1 MMDDNSRLL
10 IRLGKVE
17 RAAAAPGDLFA
28 SINLSRFYFPGSGVA
43 GSLLVHGL
51 AVLGLF
57 LAPLLETFL
66 WPVPPPGEVVFI
78 DLRTPETV
86 MYLPPLGGSP
96 REFTPAE
103 TVAQPD
109 GKGPVSGPEG
119 LSYPGL
125 QPILSDVPDA
135 TNRIQTI
142 LQPEIE
148 NPQTLVPPLPMPNIV
163 QTEHTPMVVQSPAA
177 PAIEPEMIVPEIES
191 IPPVRMDTSVLAHP
205 RGIPPDGAIGLPG
218 NFPDTPIP
226 DLVRTGVEPQLEL
239 PEPGRAPL
247 ERLRR
252 TARTLPAGN
261 SPAPAVGP
269 PGDFPDAP
277 IPDLVRTGVEPQL
290 ELPEPGRAPL
300 ERLRRPPRTLPADNS
315 PAPAEG
321 PPGDFPDAPIPDL
334 VRTGIEPQL
343 ELPEPGRAPLERL
356 RRPPRTPAEGERFL
370 SLTPMPAIPVMKI
383 EIPEG
388 EARGRFAISPEPLL
402 DAPGPEPGIPETGTA
417 GSGSA
422 SQAADAGAN
431 GPGLP
436 ARTVPGPGE
445 DAFEGI
451 TILGGPDSTGDD
463 YGVTVLGPGD
473 SSSSGITIIG
483 GEKSGMDPEY
493 APDAPTSRPLQ
504 TAYSLSIVSTENSG
518 GGLPSYGVF
527 RKDQIYT
534 VYLDMRRSER
544 DRDPSWIL
552 EFGLLDD
559 PDESPV
565 VSLDHE
571 ADTEGLILPFPAEKQ
586 RPDFPEDLIRRY
598 LGGMIVVQGVINT
611 VGRVEDLLVQDSPD
625 GSLSRELLAALQ
637 SWVFRPARL
646 QGSPVAVKVL
656 FGIPLWL
663 PDGRLE

>member
-86 MYLPPLGGSP
+86 MFLPPLGGSP

-163 QTEHTPMVVQSPAA
+163 QTEHAPMVVQSPAA

-226 DLVRTGVEPQLEL
+226 DLVRTGV
-239 PEPGRAPL
+239 
-247 ERLRR
+247 
-252 TARTLPAGN
+252 
-261 SPAPAVGP
+261 
-269 PGDFPDAP
+269 
-277 IPDLVRTGVEPQL
+277 
-290 ELPEPGRAPL
+290 
-300 ERLRRPPRTLPADNS
+300 
-315 PAPAEG
+315 
-321 PPGDFPDAPIPDL
+321 
-334 VRTGIEPQL
+334 EPQL

>member
-1 MMDDNSRLL
+1 
-10 IRLGKVE
+10 
-17 RAAAAPGDLFA
+17 
-28 SINLSRFYFPGSGVA
+28 
-43 GSLLVHGL
+43 
-51 AVLGLF
+51 
-57 LAPLLETFL
+57 
-66 WPVPPPGEVVFI
+66 
-78 DLRTPETV
+78 
-86 MYLPPLGGSP
+86 
-96 REFTPAE
+96 
-103 TVAQPD
+103 
-109 GKGPVSGPEG
+109 
-119 LSYPGL
+119 
-125 QPILSDVPDA
+125 
-135 TNRIQTI
+135 
-142 LQPEIE
+142 
-148 NPQTLVPPLPMPNIV
+148 
-163 QTEHTPMVVQSPAA
+163 
-177 PAIEPEMIVPEIES
+177 
-191 IPPVRMDTSVLAHP
+191 
-205 RGIPPDGAIGLPG
+205 
-218 NFPDTPIP
+218 
-226 DLVRTGVEPQLEL
+226 
-239 PEPGRAPL
+239 
-247 ERLRR
+247 
-252 TARTLPAGN
+252 
-261 SPAPAVGP
+261 
-269 PGDFPDAP
+269 
-277 IPDLVRTGVEPQL
+277 
-290 ELPEPGRAPL
+290 
-300 ERLRRPPRTLPADNS
+300 
-315 PAPAEG
+315 
-321 PPGDFPDAPIPDL
+321 
-334 VRTGIEPQL
+334 
-343 ELPEPGRAPLERL
+343 
-356 RRPPRTPAEGERFL
+356 
-370 SLTPMPAIPVMKI
+370 MPAIPVMKI